1 MKQLYIVAAMFI
13 LLIRFSPVAV
23 HGQTAAG
30 NEAFGIE
37 RYLNIR
43 SVSSPSLDSS
53 GDRVAFLT
61 NISGT
66 PQVWM
71 VNASGG
77 WPEQMTFYPDRVDFV
92 SWAPD
97 RSGLIFAKA
106 VGGDENSQLYWMA
119 PDGSQIRAVTNDPKV
134 RYNFGGWSRDSK
146 KISYA
151 SNKRNRDF
159 FDVYVMDVSTG
170 REELVYQQDG
180 SNQPVAW
187 SMEGRQLVVSHSNEQ
202 LSLDNDLYLVEIA
215 TKGAVHLTPHE
226 GAAQFEDVHFQP
238 NGHSLFLTTNVA
250 REFQSLAELNL
261 RTKRIDILDDTP
273 WDVGSVA
280 ESQSGGRLAYTI
292 NRDGFSEL
300 YVRTLDT
307 DGKPLITVPGPKGS
321 PVELPGKG
329 VVSGLSFSRD
339 GDKLAFVF
347 NGARFNGDVWLYDL
361 KTKKLSQVTHSSR
374 AGITQE
380 SFVEPQLIHYKSF
393 DGRMIPAWFYR
404 PRQTRSDSA
413 SEGPR
418 SSAFTKALSCCCFS
432 FPCVQMAP
440 ATFKVFETFETS
452 SRKSKVFTPRL
463 TQSWEPTAITGFRNS
478 SSMPVIVSVHGGPEG
493 QALPT
498 FSGVDQYFLS
508 RGYAILAP
516 NVRGS
521 TGYGKTYSHLDDVF
535 KREDSVKDLAAAVEW
550 LKTEG
555 GADPKRI
562 AVMGGSYGGYMVLA
576 AITLYPDIWSAAVE
590 MFGIANFETNLK
602 RTSGYR
608 RKLREREYGT
618 LDKDLDFLKSISPIY
633 KVDRI
638 RAPLFVLQGRNDPR
652 VPYTESE
659 QIVKAL
665 KERNRPV
672 EYILFEDE
680 GHGFV
685 KLNNRLR
692 MYPQIVE
699 FLDKYMK

>member
-1 MKQLYIVAAMFI
+1 MRKRLGAGFVCVLAAIMLAMPAQI
-13 LLIRFSPVAV
+13 PAQSK
-23 HGQTAAG
+23 AAYQP
-30 NEAFGIE
+30 FGID

-43 SVSSPSLDSS
+43 SVSSPSIDSS
-53 GDRVAFLT
+53 GTRIAFLT

-71 VNASGG
+71 VNAQGG
-77 WPEQMTFYPDRVDFV
+77 QPKQLTSYPDRVDFV

-106 VGGDENSQLYWMA
+106 IGGDENSQMYWMA
-119 PDGSQIRAVTNDPKV
+119 PDGSDIRTLTNDPKV
-134 RYNFGGWSRDSK
+134 RHNFGGWSHDSRQ
-146 KISYA
+146 ISYA
-151 SNKRNRDF
+151 SNKRNKDY
-159 FDVYVMDVSTG
+159 FDVYVMEVATG
-170 REELVYQQDG
+170 REQLVYQQDG

-187 SMEGRQLVVSHSNEQ
+187 SRLGKQLVVSHSNEQ
-202 LSLDNDLYLVEIA
+202 LSLDNDLYLVELGS
-215 TKGAVHLTPHE
+215 KEAVHLTPHE
-226 GAAQFEDVHFQP
+226 GAAQYEDVRFAA
-238 NGHSLFLTTNVA
+238 NGHSLFLTTNKD

-261 RTKRIDILDDTP
+261 VTKKIEIIDDTQ

-280 ESQSGGRLAYTI
+280 DSPDGGMLAYTI
-292 NRDGFSEL
+292 NKDGFSEL
-300 YVRTLDT
+300 YVRVLET
-307 DGKPLITVPGPKGS
+307 DGKPLITVVREKGQ
-321 PVELPGKG
+321 PIALPGKG
-329 VVSGLSFSRD
+329 VVNGLSFSHD
-339 GDKLAFVF
+339 GEKLAFVF
-347 NGARFNGDVWLYDL
+347 NGARFNSDVWLYDL
-361 KTKKLSQVTHSSR
+361 KIKKLSQVTHSSR
-374 AGITQE
+374 ADIPQE
-380 SFVEPQLIHYKSF
+380 SFVEPTLIHYKSF
-393 DGRMIPAWFYR
+393 DGRMIPAWYYKPLR
-404 PRQTRSDSA
+404 RYISVVGGS
-413 SEGPR
+413 G
-418 SSAFTKALSCCCFS
+418 
-432 FPCVQMAP
+432 
-440 ATFKVFETFETS
+440 
-452 SRKSKVFTPRL
+452 
-463 TQSWEPTAITGFRNS
+463 
-478 SSMPVIVSVHGGPEG
+478 MPDEAKYTVIVSVHGGPEG

-498 FSGVDQYFLS
+498 FSAVDQYFLS

-521 TGYGKTYSHLDDVF
+521 TGYGKTFSHLDDVF

-590 MFGIANFETNLK
+590 MFGIANFETNLQ

-618 LDKDLDFLKSISPIY
+618 LDKDLEFLKSISPIY

-638 RAPLFVLQGRNDPR
+638 KAPLFVLQGRNDPR

-659 QIVKAL
+659 QIVSAL

-672 EYILFEDE
+672 EYILFPDE

-699 FLDKYMK
+699 FLDKYLK

>member
-1 MKQLYIVAAMFI
+1 MCKQLCIVTVFAI
-13 LLIRFSPVAV
+13 VLLQFSAPNA
-23 HGQTAAG
+23 GAQTTAG
-30 NEAFGIE
+30 SEAFGIE

-43 SVSSPSLDSS
+43 SASSPALDSP

-61 NISGT
+61 NITGT

-71 VNASGG
+71 VNTSGG

-92 SWAPD
+92 SWAPN

-106 VGGDENSQLYWMA
+106 IGGDENSQLYWMA
-119 PDGSQIRAVTNDPKV
+119 PDGSQIRAITSDPKV
-134 RYNFGGWSRDSK
+134 RHNFGGWSHDGKR
-146 KISYA
+146 ISYS
-151 SNKRNRDF
+151 SNKRNKDF
-159 FDVYVMDVSTG
+159 FDVYVMEVASG
-170 REELVYQQDG
+170 REDLVYQQDG
-180 SNQPVAW
+180 SNDPVAW
-187 SMEGRQLVVSHSNEQ
+187 STQDRQLVVSHSNEQ

-215 TKGAVHLTPHE
+215 TKEAMLLTPHE

-238 NGHSLFLTTNVA
+238 NGHYLFLTTNKG

-261 RTKRIDILDDTP
+261 QTKKIDILDDTP

-280 ESQSGGRLAYTI
+280 QSLSGGMLAYTI
-292 NRDGFSEL
+292 NKDGFSEL

-307 DGKPLITVPGPKGS
+307 DGKPLITVPGPKGQ

-329 VVSGLSFSRD
+329 VVSGLSFSHD

-347 NGARFNGDVWLYDL
+347 NGARFNADVWLYDV
-361 KTKKLSQVTHSSR
+361 KAKKLSQVTHNSR
-374 AGITQE
+374 AGIPQE
-380 SFVEPQLIHYKSF
+380 SFVEPELIHYRSF
-393 DGRMIPAWFYR
+393 DGRMIPAWYYR
-404 PRQTRSDSA
+404 PQASAANTPLPMNTAGTTRINVITYN
-413 SEGPR
+413 GTLPPFK
-418 SSAFTKALSCCCFS
+418 SSLDLL
-432 FPCVQMAP
+432 P
-440 ATFKVFETFETS
+440 AA
-452 SRKSKVFTPRL
+452 RPL
-463 TQSWEPTAITGFRNS
+463 ANGL
-478 SSMPVIVSVHGGPEG
+478 PVIISVHGGPEG

-498 FSGVDQYFLS
+498 FSSVDQYFLS

-521 TGYGKTYSHLDDVF
+521 TGYGKTFSHLDDVF
-535 KREDSVKDLAAAVEW
+535 KREDSVKDLAAAVDW
-550 LKTEG
+550 LKGEG

-665 KERNRPV
+665 KDRNRPV

-699 FLDKYMK
+699 FLDKYMKPKS